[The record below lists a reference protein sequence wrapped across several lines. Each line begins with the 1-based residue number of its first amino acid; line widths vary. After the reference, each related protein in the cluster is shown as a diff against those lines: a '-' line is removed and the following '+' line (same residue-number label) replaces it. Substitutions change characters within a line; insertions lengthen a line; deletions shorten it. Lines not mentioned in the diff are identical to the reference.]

1 MQEFDDHPMRRVVIT
16 GLGAVTPLGASI
28 SRTWGGIIAGK
39 SGLVATPDSEEYR
52 AIPSRVAALVPTE
65 SRQGFTEPVPKDE
78 TTESNAPLKDLLWNA
93 DEWLSGADQRR
104 MAKYTQYAIAAS
116 DMALADA
123 GWKPKPGSIGAH
135 DTGVCLGSGI
145 GNFEEI
151 YDTSITYH
159 KGVSPT
165 SPPPYPLPIHIETSK
180 LTHTP
185 QGYKKVSPLFVPK
198 LLINLAAGHI
208 SMRHSFLGP
217 NHSVSTACT
226 TGAHSIGDAARFIAF
241 GDATVM
247 VAGGSES
254 CIHPLALAGFAR
266 SRSLSSAYNSTPSAA
281 SRPFDSGRDGFVMGE
296 GAGVMVL
303 EELEHAKARGA
314 QIYAE
319 VLGYGSSADAYHMT
333 APREDG
339 AGALLAMRR
348 ALRAAGVKPREVGY
362 VNAHATSTVIG
373 DAAEAAAIGTLMLGE
388 EGVEREGDVTVSS
401 TKGAMGHLLGAA
413 GAVEAIFAVLAI
425 KEGVVP
431 PTLNLHRPDPDRGFN
446 YVPLHAQDKAVDVA
460 ISNSFGFGGTNATL
474 VFAKEGYRG

>member
-1 MQEFDDHPMRRVVIT
+1 MRRVVIT

-28 SRTWGGIIAGK
+28 SRTWRGIIAGK

-52 AIPSRVAALVPTE
+52 AIPSRVAGLVPME
-65 SRQGFTEPVPKDE
+65 SRQNFTEPVPKDE
-78 TTESNAPLKDLLWNA
+78 ASESKASLKDLLWNA
-93 DEWLSGADQRR
+93 DEWLSSADQRR

-123 GWKPKPGSIGAH
+123 GWNPKPGSIGAQ

-159 KGVSPT
+159 KG
-165 SPPPYPLPIHIETSK
+165 
-180 LTHTP
+180 
-185 QGYKKVSPLFVPK
+185 GYKKVSPLFVPK

-208 SMRHSFLGP
+208 TMRHSFLGP

-241 GDATVM
+241 GDASVM

-388 EGVEREGDVTVSS
+388 EGVENKGDVTVSS

-446 YVPLHAQDKAVDVA
+446 YVPLHAQDKSVDVA